1 MNAQPTT
8 TALIPFT
15 DAAAEFSKETGEELW
30 VAAIYLPD
38 AYDTCPQC
46 ITREAHEH
54 PNKTEVTREELDEAI
69 EAMLTS
75 QYEAKYDL

>member
-8 TALIPFT
+8 TALIAFDT
-15 DAAAEFSKETGEELW
+15 AAAEFAKQTGEELW

-38 AYDTCPQC
+38 AYDTCDRC
-46 ITREAHEH
+46 VALEAHEH
-54 PNKTEVTREELDEAI
+54 PNKTEVTQDELDEAI